1 MLDLPQM
8 LTVRQVADI
17 LQVSERYVRA
27 ELIGK
32 GRIRAIKLVDGGCWR
47 IDAESV
53 AKLVGRRITM
63 TEKPEEYYRRKT
75 ALARAER
82 GFVPRS

>member
-1 MLDLPQM
+1 MLELPQM
-8 LTVRQVADI
+8 LTVRQVAGI
-17 LQVSERYVRA
+17 FQVSERYVRA

-53 AKLVGRRITM
+53 AKLVGYRVRM
-63 TEKPEEYYRRKT
+63 TEKPEEYYRQKT

-82 GFVPRS
+82 GFVPR

>member
-27 ELIGK
+27 DLIGK
-32 GRIRAIKLVDGGCWR
+32 GRIRAIKLIDGGCWR

-53 AKLVGRRITM
+53 ARLVGRSVTV
-63 TEKPEEYYRRKT
+63 TEKSEEYYSQKT
-75 ALARAER
+75 ALARGER